1 MKRYSVVVRAEYT
14 IELEAE
20 DPESA
25 EAEAEM
31 LFRRGSIRRFQ
42 SGDIDSVQADEMG

>member
-1 MKRYSVVVRAEYT
+1 MKKYSVIVRVEYT

-25 EAEAEM
+25 EEEARE
-31 LFRRGSIRRFQ
+31 LYHKGLHRRFQ
-42 SGDIDSVQADEMG
+42 MAEIDSVQADEMG